1 MGFGSYSQGI
11 SICNK
16 SLINFFLI
24 VNMLQAKG
32 GKSRVMQESSEGKI
46 NITGHSVIQQELLL
60 TFCYTFRLISM
71 MCLQLCGSTT
81 YKCFLRLSFHL
92 ICHYVSSCLGIL
104 QHSLYNQVFILSD
117 YKNNLWYSFKMFGQ
131 DWGTRSGSPFRKQFL
146 DPVSTYKPR
155 KEWETSHFILWS

>member
-1 MGFGSYSQGI
+1 MLVGFGSYSQGI

-71 MCLQLCGSTT
+71 MCLQLRGSTP

-104 QHSLYNQVFILSD
+104 QHSLYNQV
-117 YKNNLWYSFKMFGQ
+117 SFYPIIKIIY
-131 DWGTRSGSPFRKQFL
+131 DIPLKCL
-146 DPVSTYKPR
+146 DKTGAQGLVAPLENS
-155 KEWETSHFILWS
+155 S